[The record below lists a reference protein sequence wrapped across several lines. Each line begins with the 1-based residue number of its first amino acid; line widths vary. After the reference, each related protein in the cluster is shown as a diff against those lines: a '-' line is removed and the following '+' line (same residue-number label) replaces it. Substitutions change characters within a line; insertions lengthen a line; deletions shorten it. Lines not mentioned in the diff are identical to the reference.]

1 MERRAKGNEDWPVLT
16 IRISPAMHKALK
28 MAAHDEAVTMAQV
41 VRVAVKDW
49 LAGRAK

>member
-1 MERRAKGNEDWPVLT
+1 MKRREEGNKDWPVLT

-28 MAAHDEAVTMAQV
+28 MAAHEEAVTMAQV

-49 LAGRAK
+49 LSGRAR